1 MVKIGYGTNADHR
14 HLLQNG
20 FRKFTVHNASELN
33 MLLMNNGK
41 LAAEIAK
48 GVSIKTRK
56 EIVARAHQLDIKV
69 LNEKAR
75 LRTEESE

>member
-1 MVKIGYGTNADHR
+1 
-14 HLLQNG
+14 
-20 FRKFTVHNASELN
+20 
-33 MLLMNNGK
+33 MNNGK
-41 LAAEIAK
+41 IAAEVAK
-48 GVSIKTRK
+48 GVSVKTRK